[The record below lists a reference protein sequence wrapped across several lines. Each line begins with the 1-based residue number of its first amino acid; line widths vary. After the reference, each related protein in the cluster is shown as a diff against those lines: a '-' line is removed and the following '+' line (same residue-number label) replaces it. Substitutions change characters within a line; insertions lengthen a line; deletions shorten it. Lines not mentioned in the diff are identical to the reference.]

1 METNRKKTLSTIF
14 KIAISVFLL
23 YFVFTKIKFTDVW
36 EVLRGV
42 KWPFIVL
49 SVLFFLAS
57 QWVSA
62 KRLLLFFKASGFY
75 LSPQSN
81 YALYLI
87 GMFYNFFIPGGIGG
101 DAYKIYKLNK
111 KFQWSVKGLSASVFM
126 DRFMGLTAIGVILS
140 LMSFELLPNI
150 WGAVIIPLALLIVV
164 GGAYLFTYFSFPKFK
179 HIFLPGLLS
188 SLLVQL
194 LQVVSVICIIYSLD
208 APQNMMSYILVFLV
222 SSVLSIFSFAG
233 IGIREFVFYEAS
245 KLLSIDSSQAV
256 TIGLLFSIITAFV
269 SLFGIIYHFRTPNL
283 TLEELEEKAAE

>member
-1 METNRKKTLSTIF
+1 METNRKKTLSTIV

-23 YFVFTKIKFTDVW
+23 YFVFTKIKFADVW
-36 EVLRGV
+36 LVIQGV

-49 SVLFFLAS
+49 SIVFFLGS

-75 LSPQSN
+75 LSPKSN
-81 YALYLI
+81 YALYLV

-111 KFQWSVKGLSASVFM
+111 KFKWGVKPLSASVFM

-140 LMSFELLPNI
+140 LMISELLPQA
-150 WGAVIIPLALLIVV
+150 WEFLIIPLALLVV
-164 GGAYLFTYFSFPKFK
+164 IGGSYLFTRVSFPRFK

-188 SLLVQL
+188 SLLVQI
-194 LQVVSVICIIYSLD
+194 LQVGSVVCIIYGLD
-208 APQNMMSYILVFLV
+208 APQNIVSYILVFLV

-233 IGIREFVFYEAS
+233 IGVREFVFYEAS
-245 KLLSIDSSQAV
+245 KMLFIDSSQAV

-269 SLFGIIYHFRTPNL
+269 SLFGIIYHFKTPEL
-283 TLEELEEKAAE
+283 TLEEKEEKKD

>member
-1 METNRKKTLSTIF
+1 METNRKKTLSTSF

-23 YFVFTKIKFTDVW
+23 YFVFTKIKFADVW
-36 EVLRGV
+36 LVIQGV

-49 SVLFFLAS
+49 SVLFFLSS

-62 KRLLLFFKASGFY
+62 KRLLLFFNASGFH
-75 LSPQSN
+75 LSPKSN
-81 YALYLI
+81 YALYLV

-101 DAYKIYKLNK
+101 DAYKIYKLHK
-111 KFQWSVKGLSASVFM
+111 KFQWGVKALSASVFM

-140 LMSFELLPNI
+140 VMSFELLPKAWEI
-150 WGAVIIPLALLIVV
+150 VIISLALLVV
-164 GGAYLFTYFSFPKFK
+164 IGGSYLFTRFSFPKFK

-188 SLLVQL
+188 SLLVQT
-194 LQVVSVICIIYSLD
+194 LQVGSVVCIIYSLD
-208 APQNMMSYILVFLV
+208 VQQNTMSYILVFLV

-233 IGIREFVFYEAS
+233 IGVREFVFYEAS

-269 SLFGIIYHFRTPNL
+269 SLFGIIYHFKTPDL
-283 TLEELEEKAAE
+283 ALEEKEGQEAI